1 MESITINK
9 KSYDPGTLVITRKG
23 NEKQGINFDNVI
35 QNGAKI
41 FNRSLTPAS
50 SGFVSKG
57 KDFGSSSMKVI
68 KNSLARI
75 ASNDTPFAELVDQF
89 TKTRAIVYSDRDPV
103 EQAKILSEQA
113 ANIGNLKIFFGIK
126 KLSILE

>member
-1 MESITINK
+1 MEAYAIKGDVKITPNSKIDKAKTIVSTSNKPYAYILPWKGIKDLRFLAYLFKNDIIARVSMESFTLDE

-68 KNSLARI
+68 K
-75 ASNDTPFAELVDQF
+75 
-89 TKTRAIVYSDRDPV
+89 
-103 EQAKILSEQA
+103 
-113 ANIGNLKIFFGIK
+113 
-126 KLSILE
+126 